1 MYIVVSHD
9 FAHEE
14 FLPKFISSDFQGA
27 FTFVLT
33 IYEPRWQSNMEAI
46 NKVDNKKCN
55 IVVVSIIN
63 WYSKCPYVNMH
74 VNKYLLTG
82 LGKDRYIYSF

>member
-33 IYEPRWQSNMEAI
+33 IYEPR
-46 NKVDNKKCN
+46 
-55 IVVVSIIN
+55 
-63 WYSKCPYVNMH
+63 
-74 VNKYLLTG
+74 
-82 LGKDRYIYSF
+82 